1 MAENDIS
8 VDELMDEINALL
20 QEPETP
26 AATEETPKKKK
37 KEKKEKKQH
46 PKLRAFGR
54 GVAKVSIT
62 LVTVVLLLVA
72 ALYGVMYVLAKGPS
86 PTARDLFVR
95 SVRETSA
102 IGFLA
107 NLYFS
112 EAEIQ
117 EIIQGK
123 DIAEYIETDTSLIQI
138 PQPDQD
144 TDTEQGP
151 VADQWGLIDEDGDG
165 IIIEDVKGQGYS
177 GKMMVVLDPSRV
189 IMGSVPS
196 SYGYRG
202 YTVAEMVEHF
212 DAVAGINAGG
222 FEDPNGSGNGSIP
235 DTLVVFDGQ
244 LYYANSGVSMGF
256 VGFDENYIMHVGKP
270 SVNDIVEKKI
280 QYGVCFGPVLISNG
294 QLHNPDNLVSGVN
307 PRTAIGQRSD
317 GAVLLLVIDG
327 RQVSSLGAT
336 YMDLAEVFLSYGAV
350 NACNLD
356 GGSSSVMWF
365 GGDYIN
371 SPSTYVGIRPVPTT
385 FLVLKQGGQDN
396 E

>member
-1 MAENDIS
+1 MEDKDIS
-8 VDELMDEINALL
+8 VDELMAEINALL
-20 QEPETP
+20 EEPEEP
-26 AATEETPKKKK
+26 AVETQPQAEGK
-37 KEKKEKKQH
+37 
-46 PKLRAFGR
+46 PSKLRTVGR
-54 GVAKVSIT
+54 GLAKIGIALLTTVA
-62 LVTVVLLLVA
+62 LLVA

-102 IGFLA
+102 VGFLA

-117 EIIQGK
+117 QIIQGN
-123 DIAEYIETDTSLIQI
+123 DVAEYIETDTSLIQI
-138 PQPDQD
+138 PTSEPDSD
-144 TDTEQGP
+144 KPEGP

-165 IIIEDVKGQGYS
+165 IIVEDVKGQGYS

-189 IMGSVPS
+189 IMGSIPS
-196 SYGYRG
+196 AYGSYGL
-202 YTVAEMVEHF
+202 TVEQMVKHF

-222 FEDPNGSGNGSIP
+222 FEDLNGSGNGSIP
-235 DTLVVFDGQ
+235 NTMVVFEGRV
-244 LYYANSGVSMGF
+244 YYADSGVSMGF
-256 VGFDENYIMHVGKP
+256 VGFDDKHIMHVGKP
-270 SVNDIVEKKI
+270 SVNDVVNKKI

-294 QLHNPDNLVSGVN
+294 QIHNPDQLVSGVN

-317 GAVLLLVIDG
+317 GAVLLLVVDG

-336 YMDLAEVFLSYGAV
+336 YMDLAEIFLSYGAV

-356 GGSSSVMWF
+356 GGSSSVMWYE
-365 GGDYIN
+365 GDYIN

-385 FLVLKQGGQDN
+385 FLVLKQGGNQDG
-396 E
+396 

>member
-1 MAENDIS
+1 MADNDIS
-8 VDELMDEINALL
+8 VEELMDEINALL
-20 QEPETP
+20 QEPEQS
-26 AATEETPKKKK
+26 ATAEEAPKK
-37 KEKKEKKQH
+37 KEKKQS

-54 GVAKVSIT
+54 GVAKVSIA
-62 LVTVVLLLVA
+62 LVTTVLLLVA
-72 ALYGVMYVLAKGPS
+72 VLYGVMYVLAKGPS

-117 EIIQGK
+117 QIIQGNPE
-123 DIAEYIETDTSLIQI
+123 AEYVETDTSLIQI
-138 PQPDQD
+138 PQPEQD
-144 TDTEQGP
+144 PDNVQGP

-165 IIIEDVKGQGYS
+165 IIVEDVKGQGYS

-244 LYYANSGVSMGF
+244 IYYANSGVSMGF
-256 VGFDENYIMHVGKP
+256 VGFDENHIMHVGKP

-280 QYGVCFGPVLISNG
+280 RYGVCFGPVLVSNG
-294 QLHNPDNLVSGVN
+294 QVHNPDNLVSGVN

-336 YMDLAEVFLSYGAV
+336 YLDLAEIFLSYGAV

-365 GGDYIN
+365 EGDYIN

-385 FLVLKQGGQDN
+385 FLVLKQGGTDN
-396 E
+396 G